1 MILMRILP
9 AVLKELSKHVPTVL
23 FQTVEWGE
31 LASELPKITRRM
43 LQKEGFQKLFDQQ
56 TQLLAPYSIV
66 LIDST
71 HPGSET
77 ELTKDDGHKIL
88 TLFFVQLFSPYGL
101 FLDLR
106 SSHFSSSNRFLEWHP
121 SGFWTCF
128 DEAFRLGLLEVYEGF
143 YLNKDDLY
151 FNGLEK
157 IGLIKS
163 DWPLEDK
170 QTLAALFR
178 VQFGNNDM
186 TFDLEQF
193 KDSIIKMSD
202 FMLKKKVKI
211 SKDFLYLGIYLVT
224 LYSSLEETRECY
236 SVKATY
242 LEVRNKFS
250 EEENR

>member
-1 MILMRILP
+1 MRILP

-23 FQTVEWGE
+23 FQTVEWSE

-43 LQKEGFQKLFDQQ
+43 IQKEGFQELFDEQS
-56 TQLLAPYSIV
+56 QLLSPYNIS
-66 LIDST
+66 LTNRLNPDSESKLSKKA
-71 HPGSET
+71 G
-77 ELTKDDGHKIL
+77 DKIL
-88 TLFFVQLFSPYGL
+88 TLFFVQLFSPDGI

-106 SSHFSSSNRFLEWHP
+106 PAHFSSSNGFLEWQP
-121 SGFWTCF
+121 SGFWTKF

-151 FNGLEK
+151 FKGLEK

-170 QTLAALFR
+170 EKLAALFR
-178 VQFGNNDM
+178 GQFGNNDM
-186 TFDLEQF
+186 TFNLEQF
-193 KDSIIKMSD
+193 KDSIVQMSD

-224 LYSSLEETRECY
+224 LYSSLEDTKECY
-236 SVKATY
+236 SVKSTY
-242 LEVRNKFS
+242 LAVKNKFN
-250 EEENR
+250 EEESH